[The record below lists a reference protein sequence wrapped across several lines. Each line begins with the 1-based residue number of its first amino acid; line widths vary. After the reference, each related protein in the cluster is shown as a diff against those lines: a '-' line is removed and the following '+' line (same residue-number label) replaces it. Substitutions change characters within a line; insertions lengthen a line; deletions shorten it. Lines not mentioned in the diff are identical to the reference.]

1 MGVSCMKVNI
11 RFLSQETELL
21 YHLPFPAVVVG
32 WHNQGQSVT
41 LQMHPL
47 LLQGVWESICQ
58 CLSMPENTSPIEL
71 LCKRN
76 PAPGPAIHE
85 DIDLHLLE
93 EAQLLCFGMHLVL
106 ANLVGLQ

>member
-1 MGVSCMKVNI
+1 MKVNI

-58 CLSMPENTSPIEL
+58 CLSMPENASPIEL

-85 DIDLHLLE
+85 DTDLHLLE